1 MKGLIIINEKNVERI
16 RKELDEGQKRC
27 TARLINPEQ
36 VFEAVKLIEEHR
48 LKFGI
53 LKKNMEGV
61 SVRVNLYQERYPK
74 AYKYTPEGTVFEI
87 EFIKGKYRLG
97 YVCRDYCDG
106 SSEKRF
112 EFELTD
118 EAKKDVLKYASV
130 F

>member
-1 MKGLIIINEKNVERI
+1 MKNSIIINENNFERI
-16 RKELDEGQKRC
+16 KKALDEVQKRC

-36 VFEAVKLIEEHR
+36 VFEAVDVIEEHR

-74 AYKYTPEGTVFEI
+74 AYKYSPEGTAFEI
-87 EFIKGKYRLG
+87 EFIKGKYRLS

-118 EAKKDVLKYASV
+118 EAKKDVLKHASV